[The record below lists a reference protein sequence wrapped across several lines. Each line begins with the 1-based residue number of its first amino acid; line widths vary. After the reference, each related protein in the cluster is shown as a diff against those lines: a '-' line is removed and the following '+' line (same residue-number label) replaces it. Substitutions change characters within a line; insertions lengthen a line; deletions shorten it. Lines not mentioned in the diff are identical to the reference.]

1 MMRLRLWLLVCMGWC
16 TLWIP
21 FAQASWEFYQQ
32 AGEEAYSRGDYAT
45 ARQMF
50 LAAVRE
56 ARELGPQDPRLD
68 ISLHHL
74 ALLRGERSA
83 PSQVETSP
91 RQVTRQTAPAR
102 KHSQVHRSH
111 RRRATRP
118 EVRQSRSGRR
128 PQARSSVRHVERR
141 KGTPTRSGRRP
152 QAQSSVRHAERR
164 KGTPTTLTR
173 RAPRDQRPR
182 ATYHQSTTMH
192 RAAPPPVRHGKRRE
206 AIQTPPPP
214 RRPTPP
220 QPRPAPRQPQTTTG
234 KRSPTRGR

>member
-1 MMRLRLWLLVCMGWC
+1 MRLRLWLFVCMGWC

-21 FAQASWEFYQQ
+21 SVQASWEFYQQ

-83 PSQVETSP
+83 PSQDGGQP
-91 RQVTRQTAPAR
+91 RRMTRKTAPAR
-102 KHSQVHRSH
+102 KPSQVSRSH

-118 EVRQSRSGRR
+118 ELRQTQSGRR
-128 PQARSSVRHVERR
+128 HQAR
-141 KGTPTRSGRRP
+141 P
-152 QAQSSVRHAERR
+152 SVRHAERR
-164 KGTPTTLTR
+164 KGTHTTLTSRAR
-173 RAPRDQRPR
+173 RDKHPR
-182 ATYHQSTTMH
+182 ATLQRSRTAH
-192 RAAPPPVRHGKRRE
+192 RAAPPVRQGKRRE
-206 AIQTPPPP
+206 ALQTPRHPRGHTQQQSRTASRPPK
-214 RRPTPP
+214 
-220 QPRPAPRQPQTTTG
+220 TTAG
-234 KRSPTRGR
+234 KRSPTRSR